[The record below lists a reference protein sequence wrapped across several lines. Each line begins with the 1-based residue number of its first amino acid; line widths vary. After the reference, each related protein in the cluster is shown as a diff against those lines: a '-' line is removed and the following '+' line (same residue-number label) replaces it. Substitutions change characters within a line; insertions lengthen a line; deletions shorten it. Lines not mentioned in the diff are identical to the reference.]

1 MDKWYSLFD
10 KIYQKENLAEAF
22 KQVKQNHG
30 APGVDGV
37 TVEKYESELSENLE
51 LIQTE
56 LKTKTYTPSPVRRVM
71 IDKPDGGKR
80 PLGIP
85 TVKDRVV
92 QQAVVNKMNPIF
104 DDGFHPSSYG
114 YRKGR
119 SQAQAIEKATQ
130 FARKYQFRFAV
141 DMDLSKC
148 FDRLDH
154 EFLINEVAK
163 KISDGSVL
171 WLIRTFL
178 KSGALEDGRF
188 IETEEGS
195 PQGGVISPLLS
206 NIYLNVFDQEMK
218 ARGIRIV
225 RFADDILIFAVS
237 KAEAGNYKAL
247 ATMILEKQ
255 MKLTVNKEK
264 THITSLEQGIDFL
277 GVKIRMKYITI
288 QEKRLKRFKDKI
300 RKITKRNSGR
310 PLELVV
316 KELTPVLRGWINY
329 YKIADIKKRI
339 QGLMS
344 WIRRR
349 LRMIKMKQW
358 KTYKPMHKEIRR
370 KGFTGYDQVKMDV
383 RRWKNSKV
391 HIIHMLMPNSYFE
404 ELGLYDLTKVKV
416 GLLSHIVMETA

>member
-300 RKITKRNSGR
+300 RRITKRNSGR